1 GGVVMEDAETLIT
14 SNDITI
20 RVVDGLTSDASG
32 NIEIDLIVAGSATRL
47 EALGGAVLDN
57 TLSELIDNIVSPMLH
72 IVADEGIGAEWSD
85 TLDTNTQLLSAIN
98 YAQGGINIQ
107 NRTGLTVADA
117 GISNTALGDI
127 VIISPDVIEHGYMA
141 YGTSDGTRLGSVF
154 AVPGQRMFL
163 IHNQAQPFFDSN
175 WGNLNRVQV
184 VQALSVPASARATV
198 AAALFSAEN
207 SLFALADL
215 FGANAFGT
223 HDDPYDRFLRRFEFE
238 EEQDEEGIRPILIAD
253 YLLRHMD
260 ENAELTTQQKA
271 LDSIEEA
278 ANTAPAN
285 PTGNDEADETPLM
298 PENTGY
304 ETAIGNQG
312 LDVLEAFDDSHVT
325 EEQAAS
331 DLNSI
336 ASRPVVLQAM
346 LLSDDE
352 IDMPLIAAE

>member
-1 GGVVMEDAETLIT
+1 
-14 SNDITI
+14 
-20 RVVDGLTSDASG
+20 
-32 NIEIDLIVAGSATRL
+32 
-47 EALGGAVLDN
+47 
-57 TLSELIDNIVSPMLH
+57 
-72 IVADEGIGAEWSD
+72 
-85 TLDTNTQLLSAIN
+85 
-98 YAQGGINIQ
+98 
-107 NRTGLTVADA
+107 
-117 GISNTALGDI
+117 
-127 VIISPDVIEHGYMA
+127 
-141 YGTSDGTRLGSVF
+141 
-154 AVPGQRMFL
+154 
-163 IHNQAQPFFDSN
+163 
-175 WGNLNRVQV
+175 
-184 VQALSVPASARATV
+184 
-198 AAALFSAEN
+198 
-207 SLFALADL
+207 
-215 FGANAFGT
+215 